1 MRILLFIKTLITA
14 SLLSP
19 LSLAVADTL
28 TVDGDLN
35 VEGNVTVGTPTTG
48 AGVIVHGE
56 SGSTAPPSLTVKG
69 DGNVVF
75 EEATGN
81 GLFVTFSLDIG
92 KRSTQMNRHLADG
105 KTSREN
111 CCFKKSLT
119 VTREL
124 KELP

>member
-48 AGVIVHGE
+48 AGVIIHGE
-56 SGSTAPPSLTVKG
+56 SGSTAAPSLTVKG

-75 EEATGN
+75 EEATGTN
-81 GLFVTFSLDIG
+81 
-92 KRSTQMNRHLADG
+92 KNRFEWLPSHNMLISG
-105 KTSREN
+105 EN
-111 CCFKKSLT
+111 NDL
-119 VTREL
+119 VGEPYEHWTRL
-124 KELP
+124 KLSSFICRIIVQSG